1 MASVSGHAAAGG
13 HAPATGH
20 EDFMPSGL
28 ASISDVAANPVTE
41 EAVFIGTIALVLFL
55 QYITHRLDGV
65 TRRHKHI
72 SDMINMMYREVS
84 APGAAAAPA
93 PFPGHR

>member
-1 MASVSGHAAAGG
+1 MGMT
-13 HAPATGH
+13 PAH
-20 EDFMPSGL
+20 L
-28 ASISDVAANPVTE
+28 ASISDVDADPVTE

-55 QYITHRLDGV
+55 QYVTHRLDGV

-84 APGAAAAPA
+84 ADGAGAAPA
-93 PFPGHR
+93 RNRGAASHRSRRRSS